1 MARKTPFLP
10 SWGFAGGVLCSR
22 SPLLSEF
29 LHLSLGIWDGGGGGG
44 GRNEMLDFE
53 GRALKSLLCPA
64 LCRETPLGSP
74 TTLQRKKQPKAQME
88 KKSPLKS
95 RELEFHPAN

>member
-1 MARKTPFLP
+1 MGRKTPFLP
-10 SWGFAGGVLCSR
+10 SWGFAGGAPCSW

-29 LHLSLGIWDGGGGGG
+29 LHMSLGFWDGGGGGG

-64 LCRETPLGSP
+64 SCRETPLGGP
-74 TTLQRKKQPKAQME
+74 TTLQRKKQPKGPNGKE
-88 KKSPLKS
+88 KV
-95 RELEFHPAN
+95 H